1 MPQRP
6 PAPKAAV
13 KRRPGRPATG
23 RDPVVGGRV
32 PQETIEAMDAWA
44 KANGL
49 TRSKALGPLLAA
61 GLKRPPK
68 VK

>member
-1 MPQRP
+1 MAKKQ
-6 PAPKAAV
+6 PAVRK
-13 KRRPGRPATG
+13 RPGRPATG

-32 PQETIEAMDAWA
+32 PQATIDAMDAWA
-44 KANGL
+44 QAHGK
-49 TRSKALGPLLAA
+49 TRSEALGLLIDA

>member
-1 MPQRP
+1 MPKKSP
-6 PAPKAAV
+6 V
-13 KRRPGRPATG
+13 TKRKRGRPATG

-32 PQETIEAMDAWA
+32 PQATIDAMDAWA
-44 KANGL
+44 KAHGK
-49 TRSKALGPLLAA
+49 TRSEALGLLIDA